1 MNILDIIL
9 LICFVP
15 AIIQGLRKGFI
26 SQAISLISIILGV
39 WASSRFSAIISE
51 WIAQYMSASDQVLK
65 IISFTLILIAVFIIL
80 GLIGKLLEGIFKL
93 VTLGWVNRVLGLV
106 FALAKAFII
115 VGILIMVFN
124 SLNDTFELVKPSVMK
139 DSVLY
144 PYINQ
149 ATNEIF
155 PYIKDLL
162 KK

>member
-51 WIAQYMSASDQVLK
+51 WIAQYISASDQVLK

-93 VTLGWVNRVLGLV
+93 VTLGWVNRVLGLI

>member
-26 SQAISLISIILGV
+26 SQAISLISIVLGV

>member
-51 WIAQYMSASDQVLK
+51 WIAQYISASDQVLK

-80 GLIGKLLEGIFKL
+80 GLVGKLLEGIFKL

>member
-51 WIAQYMSASDQVLK
+51 WIAQYISASDQVLK

>member
-26 SQAISLISIILGV
+26 SQAISLISIVLGV
-39 WASSRFSAIISE
+39 WASSRFSAIVSE
-51 WIAQYMSASDQVLK
+51 WIAQYISASDQVLK

-149 ATNEIF
+149 TTNEIF

>member
-65 IISFTLILIAVFIIL
+65 IISFTLILIAIFIIL

>member
-39 WASSRFSAIISE
+39 WASSRFSAIVSE
-51 WIAQYMSASDQVLK
+51 WITQYISASDQVLK

-80 GLIGKLLEGIFKL
+80 GLVGKLLEGIFKL

-149 ATNEIF
+149 TTNEIF

>member
-26 SQAISLISIILGV
+26 SQAISLISIVFGV
-39 WASSRFSAIISE
+39 WASSRFSAIVSE
-51 WIAQYMSASDQVLK
+51 WVAQYISASDQVLK
-65 IISFTLILIAVFIIL
+65 IISFTLILIAVFIAL

-93 VTLGWVNRVLGLV
+93 VMLGWANRVLGLI

-115 VGILIMVFN
+115 VGLLIMVFN

>member
-39 WASSRFSAIISE
+39 WASSRFSAIVSE
-51 WIAQYMSASDQVLK
+51 WITQYISASDQVLK

-149 ATNEIF
+149 TTNEIF

>member
-26 SQAISLISIILGV
+26 SQAISLISIVLGV
-39 WASSRFSAIISE
+39 WASSRFSAIVSE
-51 WIAQYMSASDQVLK
+51 WIAQYISASDQVLK

>member
-1 MNILDIIL
+1 
-9 LICFVP
+9 
-15 AIIQGLRKGFI
+15 
-26 SQAISLISIILGV
+26 
-39 WASSRFSAIISE
+39 
-51 WIAQYMSASDQVLK
+51 MSASDQVLK

>member
-26 SQAISLISIILGV
+26 SQAISLISITLGV

>member
-80 GLIGKLLEGIFKL
+80 GLIGKILEGIFKL

>member
-9 LICFVP
+9 LICFIP

-26 SQAISLISIILGV
+26 SQAISLVSIVLGV
-39 WASSRFSAIISE
+39 WASARFSAAVSS
-51 WIAQYMSASDQVLK
+51 WVAQYISASDQVLK
-65 IISFTLILIAVFIIL
+65 IISFTLILIAIFVLL
-80 GLIGKLLEGIFKL
+80 GLVGKLLEGVFKL
-93 VTLGWVNRVLGLV
+93 VMLGWLNRVLGLV

-115 VGILIMVFN
+115 VGLLIMVFN
-124 SLNDTFELVKPSVMK
+124 SLNDTLEIVKPSVMK

-144 PYINQ
+144 PYISN
-149 ATNEIF
+149 AANEIF

>member
-26 SQAISLISIILGV
+26 AQAISLVSIIFGV